1 MNETTT
7 TKVSDDDLKE
17 MQSQTDWK
25 ALQAKTDAEIQ
36 QDIDA
41 GPDAHA
47 LDKDWF
53 QVAQSV
59 VPSSIKKRITIRLD
73 EDIIAYFKRE
83 GDGYQSRINDVLKTF
98 MIAKRI
104 QNERTSRSS

>member
-1 MNETTT
+1 MSENTT
-7 TKVSDDDLKE
+7 TKVSDDELKE
-17 MQSQTDWK
+17 MESQTDWK

-36 QDIDA
+36 QDIAAD
-41 GPDAHA
+41 PDAHA
-47 LDKDWF
+47 LDADWF

-59 VPSSIKKRITIRLD
+59 VPSSTKKRITIRLD

-98 MIAKRI
+98 VIAKRI
-104 QNERTSRSS
+104 QDERSSRSP

>member
-1 MNETTT
+1 MSETAITNIT
-7 TKVSDDDLKE
+7 ADELNDME
-17 MQSQTDWK
+17 SQTDWE

-36 QDIDA
+36 RDIDA
-41 GPDAHA
+41 DSDAHA
-47 LDKDWF
+47 LDADWF

-59 VPSSIKKRITIRLD
+59 VPSSEKKRITIRLD

-98 MIAKRI
+98 VIAKRV
-104 QNERTSRSS
+104 QEERSSRS